1 MKARRAAA
9 WSGVGLLLLA
19 QSAAM
24 AQSTAVLEG
33 PAVRI
38 EFEAGLPV
46 RWLACSRDC
55 SDPGARRLQM
65 LQAGATG
72 SLTWHAPG
80 RDDLA
85 AEFSGGRY
93 EAERDGY
100 RLTLRSR
107 EPLAGRLRSHRYVLD
122 PSSGR
127 LTAELDL
134 PEGIGLRLATGPAF
148 IPEPL
153 PGFGAL
159 YGDVRPVRVGPMG
172 QVRLDDPDEAAQGE
186 LPAGQWVGI
195 RNRFWAL
202 LLQSDSAEDS
212 FATRLGAPNQP
223 RVELRM
229 PVGSALAIY
238 AGPIDWDRLGQ
249 VDPVLRELLFA
260 ALWDWLR
267 WLCVAML
274 KLLGWLQAGV
284 GNAGVAIILL
294 SVGVKLLMWPL
305 TRIADRWQSEVNR
318 TQARLQP
325 QLDAIKREFK
335 GEDAHNRVLAAYK
348 EQGVSQFYTLR
359 SLAGVLIQ
367 IPVFIA
373 AFDMLGENFALNGA
387 TFLWIEDLAK
397 PDQLAPL
404 PFDLPFFGGQLNLLP
419 LLMTGFT
426 LLASILQTDA
436 DLTPALL
443 RQQRQKLFVM
453 AAAFFALFYTFPAG
467 MVLYWTTNNVLHLL
481 KLLWR
486 RLLGL

>member
-1 MKARRAAA
+1 MIVQRAAA
-9 WSGVGLLLLA
+9 WLLVGVVLA
-19 QSAAM
+19 GPSPAP

-33 PAVRI
+33 PAVRV
-38 EFEAGLPV
+38 EFDAGLPV

-55 SDPGARRLQM
+55 TEPDARRFEM
-65 LQAGATG
+65 LQPGATG
-72 SLTWHAPG
+72 SLAWHAQG

-85 AEFSGGRY
+85 AEFAAGQY
-93 EAERDGY
+93 DADLDGNS
-100 RLTLRSR
+100 LTLRSL
-107 EPLAGRLRSHRYVLD
+107 EPIAGRLRSHRYILD
-122 PSSGR
+122 PLSGR

-134 PEGIGLRLATGPAF
+134 PDGVGLRLATGPAF
-148 IPEPL
+148 IPKRL

-172 QVRLDDPDEAAQGE
+172 QVRLDDADEDAEGE

-195 RNRFWAL
+195 RNRFWVL
-202 LLQSDSAEDS
+202 LLQSGSADDS
-212 FATRLGAPNQP
+212 FAAQLSAPNQP
-223 RVELRM
+223 WVELRM
-229 PVGSALAIY
+229 PVGSELQLY

-267 WLCVAML
+267 WLCVGML
-274 KLLGWLQAGV
+274 TLLGWLQAGV

-294 SVGVKLLMWPL
+294 SICVKVLMWPL

-318 TQARLQP
+318 TQALLQP

-335 GEDAHNRVLAAYK
+335 GEEAHNRVLAVYK

-373 AFDMLGENFALNGA
+373 AFDMLGENFALNGS
-387 TFLWIEDLAK
+387 TFLWIADLAK

-404 PFDLPFFGGQLNLLP
+404 PFQLPFFGGQLNLLP
-419 LLMTGFT
+419 FLMTGFT
-426 LLASILQTDA
+426 LLASVLQTD
-436 DLTPALL
+436 PIS
-443 RQQRQKLFVM
+443 
-453 AAAFFALFYTFPAG
+453 
-467 MVLYWTTNNVLHLL
+467 
-481 KLLWR
+481 R
-486 RLLGL
+486 RRCCASSARNWS